1 MHQIQQMQL
10 LEMASI
16 CIVGLARGGGALASC
31 APPGSALELSSRDL
45 CVYGT
50 HLGHHYSFNNS
61 ISLYPG
67 PLRFGRDI
75 VNEYSKKSIN
85 QFFEVYIR
93 QAS

>member
-1 MHQIQQMQL
+1 MQL
-10 LEMASI
+10 LEIASI

-45 CVYGT
+45 CVYGM
-50 HLGHHYSFNNS
+50 HLGHHYSFNDS

-67 PLRFGRDI
+67 PLRFGRNT
-75 VNEYSKKSIN
+75 VNKYFEKSID
-85 QFFEVYIR
+85 QFFEVRIQ